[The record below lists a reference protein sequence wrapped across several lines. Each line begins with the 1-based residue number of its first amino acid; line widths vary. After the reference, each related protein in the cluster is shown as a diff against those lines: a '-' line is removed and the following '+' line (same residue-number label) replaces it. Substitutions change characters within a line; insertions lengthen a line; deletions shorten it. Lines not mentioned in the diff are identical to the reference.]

1 MCVVLLTVSLSF
13 SNNYSNFIENSNLV
27 NDAEDIFVLIVLDER
42 ISKQNIEFTDDS
54 EYNQNVIMN
63 MIYIWKR

>member
-1 MCVVLLTVSLSF
+1 MVLLTVSLSF

-63 MIYIWKR
+63 MIYI